1 MFILIIIWKQTD
13 NHIQY
18 APLRRYLFG
27 PVEPSWH
34 NAPRCGAQ
42 CRGQECRPLSFTE
55 SPHQLSPQPW
65 QQCLSLKP
73 SGISAVRE
81 RELQNL
87 SWAPYLFC
95 LWTVKWIMLPGWSS
109 FGDLCVDGIRSLA
122 VLQRCYCCHFFS
134 LSLCTLFTHHEN
146 VLKHCSENKVER
158 RVGRTDSESVWI
170 SPMAVSGLLNAAD
183 DTSL

>member
-1 MFILIIIWKQTD
+1 M
-13 NHIQY
+13 
-18 APLRRYLFG
+18 FG

-55 SPHQLSPQPW
+55 SPHQLSPQPR
-65 QQCLSLKP
+65 QQRLSLKP

-87 SWAPYLFC
+87 SWAPSLFC

-109 FGDLCVDGIRSLA
+109 FGDLCVDGVRSLA
-122 VLQRCYCCHFFS
+122 VLQRCYCCHSFSIS
-134 LSLCTLFTHHEN
+134 LSLCALFTRHEN
-146 VLKHCSENKVER
+146 VLKHCSQNKGGS
-158 RVGRTDSESVWI
+158 RVGGTDSESVWI
-170 SPMAVSGLLNAAD
+170 SPMAVSGLLKGAD